1 MRHVK
6 IYKNMSKKGLLI
18 ALLKSERGFAEL
30 HKINSNNARIEKFI
44 KNFNIQ
50 RHKFQKT
57 KLIVKKLHKI
67 RKNENLSRLKKE
79 ENKNNL
85 TEL

>member
-1 MRHVK
+1 
-6 IYKNMSKKGLLI
+6 MSQKGLLI
-18 ALLKSERGFAEL
+18 VLLKSERSFVEI

-44 KNFNIQ
+44 KIFNMLSQ
-50 RHKFQKT
+50 KFQKT

-67 RKNENLSRLKKE
+67 RKNENLSRLEKE